1 MKDHMKSEMDQLREE
16 LRRRPAPMKMYT
28 APVEDRIKLT
38 FAGNKWENSM
48 EFLSNCEKEME
59 KIGSTIDDNEK
70 INFVTRHFKDS
81 AAQWYTIIR
90 DNVAN
95 YQQFR
100 DSFENRYWNIHTQ
113 CQIW

>member
-1 MKDHMKSEMDQLREE
+1 MKDQVKSEMDQLREE
-16 LRRRPAPMKMYT
+16 LRRRPAPMMMYP
-28 APVEDRIKLT
+28 APVEERVKLT
-38 FAGNKWENSM
+38 FAGNKWDNRM

-90 DNVAN
+90 DNVTN
-95 YQQFR
+95 YQQL
-100 DSFENRYWNIHTQ
+100 SN
-113 CQIW
+113 